1 MAQFHSLGP
10 KRMLEKLIDLS
21 LANRMLVIALAVI
34 MSGLGLY
41 SAVNLPIDAVPD
53 MTNVQVQIVTEAGAL
68 SPLEVEQYV
77 TSPVELTM
85 SGLPNVE
92 EIRSVSKFGLSLV
105 TVVFLE
111 GTDIFRAR

>member
-1 MAQFHSLGP
+1 
-10 KRMLEKLIDLS
+10 MLEKLIDIS
-21 LANRMLVIALAVI
+21 LANRMLVILFVFIMAALGV
-34 MSGLGLY
+34 Y
-41 SAVNLPIDAVPD
+41 SAISLPIDAVPD

-92 EIRSVSKFGLSLV
+92 EIRSTSKFGL
-105 TVVFLE
+105 
-111 GTDIFRAR
+111 